1 MASKGIFR
9 MKRFAK
15 SSLIALCALAPVA
28 AVIAQEAPSPE
39 QQAEAT
45 VLTRQGLLKVMGMY
59 MAPLGAMLKNK
70 MPFDAATAEKS
81 ATHIAQLGSMIPD
94 VFATDVRNKTSA
106 KTKAQDG
113 IWTNQADF
121 KAKADDLVKA
131 AGALEEAAKGGDKG
145 ATLKAAGAVGKAC
158 GACHDNYRNK

>member
-1 MASKGIFR
+1 MN
-9 MKRFAK
+9 RFAK
-15 SSLIALCALAPVA
+15 SSLIALCALAPVSAVLAQDA
-28 AVIAQEAPSPE
+28 APTPE
-39 QQAEAT
+39 QQAEAV

-59 MAPLGAMLKNK
+59 MGPLGAMLKQK
-70 MPFDAATAEKS
+70 MPFDAAVAGKS
-81 ATHIAQLGSMIPD
+81 GQHIAELGTMIPD
-94 VFATDVRNKTSA
+94 VFAADTRNKTSA

-131 AGALEEAAKGGDKG
+131 ANTLVEAAKGGDKT

>member
-1 MASKGIFR
+1 MN
-9 MKRFAK
+9 RFAK
-15 SSLIALCALAPVA
+15 SSLIALCALAPVSL
-28 AVIAQEAPSPE
+28 VLAQEAGPPTPE
-39 QQAEAT
+39 QQAEQA

-59 MAPLGAMLKNK
+59 MAPLGGMLKNK
-70 MPFDAATAEKS
+70 VPFDAAVAGKS

-94 VFATDVRNKTSA
+94 VFAADTRNKTSA

-113 IWTNQADF
+113 IWTNKADF
-121 KAKADDLVKA
+121 DAKADDLVKA
-131 AGALEEAAKGGDKG
+131 ATALVDASKSGEKG

>member
-1 MASKGIFR
+1 
-9 MKRFAK
+9 MKRFVK
-15 SSLIALCALAPVA
+15 PFSLVALCALAPVA
-28 AVIAQEAPSPE
+28 AVIAQDAPQSPE
-39 QQAEAT
+39 QVAEQA

-59 MAPLGAMLKNK
+59 MAPLGGMLKNK
-70 MPFDAATAEKS
+70 VPFDAAVAAKS
-81 ATHIAQLGSMIPD
+81 ATHIAELGGMIPD
-94 VFATDVRNKTSA
+94 VFTFDTRNKTSA

-121 KAKADDLVKA
+121 KQKADDLVKA
-131 AGALEEAAKGGDKG
+131 ATALQEAAKGGEKG

>member
-1 MASKGIFR
+1 MN
-9 MKRFAK
+9 RFAK
-15 SSLIALCALAPVA
+15 SSLIALCALAPVS
-28 AVIAQEAPSPE
+28 AVLAQEAAPPTPE
-39 QQAEAT
+39 QQAEAA

-59 MAPLGAMLKNK
+59 MGPLGAMLKNK
-70 MPFDAATAEKS
+70 MPFDAAIAGKS
-81 ATHIAQLGSMIPD
+81 GQHIAELGGMIPD
-94 VFATDVRNKTSA
+94 VFTADTRNKTSA

-131 AGALEEAAKGGDKG
+131 ANALVEASKGGDKG

>member
-1 MASKGIFR
+1 MN
-9 MKRFAK
+9 RFAK
-15 SSLIALCALAPVA
+15 SSLIALCALVPVT
-28 AVIAQEAPSPE
+28 AVLAQEAQTPE
-39 QQAEAT
+39 QQAEAA

-59 MAPLGAMLKNK
+59 MAPLGGMLKNK
-70 MPFDAATAEKS
+70 MPFDAAVATKS
-81 ATHIAQLGSMIPD
+81 ATSIAALGTMLPD
-94 VFATDVRNKTSA
+94 VFATDTHGKTSA

-131 AGALEEAAKGGDKG
+131 ATALQEAAKGGDKG

-158 GACHDNYRNK
+158 GACHDNYRQK

>member
-1 MASKGIFR
+1 MN
-9 MKRFAK
+9 RFAK
-15 SSLIALCALAPVA
+15 TGLIALSALVPVT
-28 AVIAQEAPSPE
+28 AVLAQEAQSPE
-39 QQAEAT
+39 QQAEAA

-59 MAPLGAMLKNK
+59 MAPLGGMLKNK
-70 MPFDAATAEKS
+70 VPFDAAVAAKS
-81 ATHIAQLGSMIPD
+81 AKNIGALGEMLPDTFAMDTHGK
-94 VFATDVRNKTSA
+94 ATAV

-131 AGALEEAAKGGDKG
+131 AAALQEAAKGGDKG

-158 GACHDNYRNK
+158 GACHDNYRQK

>member
-1 MASKGIFR
+1 MNRI
-9 MKRFAK
+9 AK
-15 SSLIALCALAPVA
+15 SSLIALCAIAPITAVLAQDA
-28 AVIAQEAPSPE
+28 APPSPE
-39 QQAEAT
+39 QQAEQA

-59 MAPLGAMLKNK
+59 MGPLGGMLKNK
-70 MPFDAATAEKS
+70 VPFDAAVATKS

-94 VFATDVRNKTSA
+94 VFATDTRNKTSA

-121 KAKADDLVKA
+121 NAKSEDLVKA
-131 AGALEEAAKGGDKG
+131 ANALVEAAKTGEKG